1 MRTNGTIV
9 YRISIGMLYRTCGGS
24 LLPRWGWEIRAPMI
38 RPHTTAPT
46 SRPAIHEPCQR
57 DSVIAPC
64 LVTGSGKP
72 RRVKGSFGEH
82 PARASS
88 KTASAPT
95 RTTLAR
101 CHARGWACVVQCRAR
116 LARPGESESKERL
129 PKQRRPAACYLLQ
142 APVFG
147 LLQRVVETLSRP
159 AVGSQ
164 GTPAVRAVHRNLNT
178 QCVRA
183 HLFAYSRG

>member
-46 SRPAIHEPCQR
+46 SRPAIHEPCHR

-72 RRVKGSFGEH
+72 MRVKVSFGEH

-95 RTTLAR
+95 RTALAR
-101 CHARGWACVVQCRAR
+101 RLRGPRVLWPVLRGPVLGTPAPREAGPRPPGAACRRIRVKGAPSQ
-116 LARPGESESKERL
+116 
-129 PKQRRPAACYLLQ
+129 QRRPAACYLLQ
-142 APVFG
+142 APVYG
-147 LLQRVVETLSRP
+147 LLQRVVETVSRAP
-159 AVGSQ
+159 AASQ
-164 GTPAVRAVHRNLNT
+164 GTPVVRGR
-178 QCVRA
+178 
-183 HLFAYSRG
+183 S